1 MSGLIAAP
9 FASSLLS
16 PAFFAPVLLAF
27 DPGAIWSW
35 LIEPFQLGFMVRALW
50 VSAFVGVVCAVLSC
64 YITLKG
70 WSLMGDAV
78 SHAVVP
84 GVVVAYALGLPFS
97 LGAFVFGFGATV
109 AIGYVKSQTRLKED
123 AVIGVIFTGFFA
135 FGLVLATK
143 IPSNI
148 DLFHILFG
156 NVLGISDQDIIQTLI
171 AGITTLVIILLR
183 RKDLLLFC
191 FDPNHAKA
199 IGLNTQV
206 MYYTLLSV
214 LALTIV
220 TALQTAGIVLVVAM
234 LITPG
239 ATAYLLSDRFDH
251 MLMISVATSVLSC
264 FFGTYCSYHLDA
276 STGGCIVVLMTLFFV
291 VAMVCAPKYGILSQ
305 KLQRHG
311 SNPPPYDKPPYD
323 KITG

>member
-1 MSGLIAAP
+1 MSDIVTTFPL
-9 FASSLLS
+9 
-16 PAFFAPVLLAF
+16 
-27 DPGAIWSW
+27 WNW
-35 LIEPFQLGFMVRALW
+35 LIEPLRLGFLVKALW
-50 VSAFVGVVCAVLSC
+50 VSAFVGIVCAVLSC

-84 GVVVAYALGLPFS
+84 GVVIAYAIGIPFAI
-97 LGAFVFGFGATV
+97 GAFLFGFGATV
-109 AIGYVKSQTRLKED
+109 AIGYVKSKTRLKED

-143 IPSNI
+143 IPSDL

-156 NVLGISDQDIIQTLI
+156 NVLGISQGDIIQTLI
-171 AGITTLVIILLR
+171 AGMTTLVIILLH

-199 IGLNTQV
+199 IGLNIQV

-220 TALQTAGIVLVVAM
+220 AALQTAGIILVIAM
-234 LITPG
+234 LVTPG
-239 ATAYLLSDRFDH
+239 ATAYLLTDRFDR
-251 MLMISVATSVLSC
+251 MLAISVAISVLSC
-264 FFGTYCSYHLDA
+264 VFGTYLSYHLDV
-276 STGGCIVVLMTLFFV
+276 STGGSIVVVLTLLFL
-291 VAMVCAPKYGILSQ
+291 ATMVFAPKYGMLAQQS
-305 KLQRHG
+305 H
-311 SNPPPYDKPPYD
+311 
-323 KITG
+323 

>member
-1 MSGLIAAP
+1 MSQAIAAIP
-9 FASSLLS
+9 L
-16 PAFFAPVLLAF
+16 
-27 DPGAIWSW
+27 WNW
-35 LIEPFQLGFMVRALW
+35 LIEPLQYAFLVRAIW

-84 GVVVAYALGLPFS
+84 GVVVAYALGIPFS
-97 LGAFVFGFGATV
+97 VGAFVFGFGATV
-109 AIGYVKSQTRLKED
+109 AIGYVKSKTRLKED
-123 AVIGVIFTGFFA
+123 AVIGVVFTGFFA
-135 FGLVLATK
+135 FGLVLVTK

-156 NVLGISDQDIIQTLI
+156 NVLGISQQDIIQTLI
-171 AGITTLVIILLR
+171 AGTITLVVILLR

-199 IGLNTQV
+199 IGLNTQL

-220 TALQTAGIVLVVAM
+220 TALQTAGIILVIAM
-234 LITPG
+234 LVTPG
-239 ATAYLLSDRFDH
+239 ATAYLWTDRFDR
-251 MLMISVATSVLSC
+251 MLWISLATSVFSC
-264 FFGTYCSYHLDA
+264 VMGTYLSYHLDI
-276 STGGCIVVLMTLFFV
+276 STGGAIVVLLTLVFI
-291 VAMVCAPKYGILSQ
+291 ATMILAPKYGILAQDYRKHSNKESDRSQ
-305 KLQRHG
+305 E
-311 SNPPPYDKPPYD
+311 
-323 KITG
+323 

>member
-1 MSGLIAAP
+1 MNGATLP
-9 FASSLLS
+9 LLPPLLVAS
-16 PAFFAPVLLAF
+16 PEAM
-27 DPGAIWSW
+27 WSW
-35 LIEPFQLGFMVRALW
+35 LIEPFQLGFMVQALW
-50 VSAFVGVVCAVLSC
+50 VSAFVGIVCAVLSC

-97 LGAFVFGFGATV
+97 FGAFVFGFGATV
-109 AIGYVKSQTRLKED
+109 AIGYVKAKTRLKED
-123 AVIGVIFTGFFA
+123 AVIGVVFTGFFA
-135 FGLVLATK
+135 FGIVLATK
-143 IPSNI
+143 IPTNI

-156 NVLGISDQDIIQTLI
+156 NVLGISTQDIIQTV
-171 AGITTLVIILLR
+171 ITGLLTLAIILLR

-199 IGLNTQV
+199 IGLNTQL

-234 LITPG
+234 LVTPG
-239 ATAYLLSDRFDH
+239 ATAYLLTDRFDH
-251 MLMISVATSVLSC
+251 MLMISVASSVSSC
-264 FFGTYCSYHLDA
+264 LFGTYVSYHFDA
-276 STGGCIVVLMTLFFV
+276 STGGCIVVLMTLFFLL
-291 VAMVCAPKYGILSQ
+291 AMAFGPKYGIFAQ
-305 KLQRHG
+305 QFQRRA
-311 SNPPPYDKPPYD
+311 NKKRLNEMP
-323 KITG
+323 

>member
-1 MSGLIAAP
+1 MNGLAEWFSAP
-9 FASSLLS
+9 L
-16 PAFFAPVLLAF
+16 
-27 DPGAIWSW
+27 
-35 LIEPFQLGFMVRALW
+35 QYGFMLKALW
-50 VSAFVGVVCAVLSC
+50 VSAFVGIVCAVLSC

-84 GVVVAYALGLPFS
+84 GVVVAYAVGIPFS
-97 LGAFVFGFGATV
+97 VGAFLFGFGATV
-109 AIGYVKSQTRLKED
+109 AIGYVKSKTRLKED
-123 AVIGVIFTGFFA
+123 AVIGVVFTGFFA

-156 NVLGISDQDIIQTLI
+156 NVLGISQGDIIQTLI
-171 AGITTLVIILLR
+171 SGFITLGIILIR

-191 FDPNHAKA
+191 FDSNHAKA
-199 IGLNTQV
+199 IGLNTQL

-220 TALQTAGIVLVVAM
+220 AALQTAGIVLVIAM

-239 ATAYLLSDRFDH
+239 STAYLLTDRFDR
-251 MLMISVATSVLSC
+251 MLAISVATSVLSC
-264 FFGTYCSYHLDA
+264 ILGVYVSYHLDVA
-276 STGGCIVVLMTLFFV
+276 TGGCIVVLMTLLFL
-291 VAMVCAPKYGILSQ
+291 VAMVFAPKYGLVAQLKAS
-305 KLQRHG
+305 
-311 SNPPPYDKPPYD
+311 
-323 KITG
+323 

>member
-1 MSGLIAAP
+1 M
-9 FASSLLS
+9 SSLFEWFS
-16 PAFFAPVLLAF
+16 APL
-27 DPGAIWSW
+27 
-35 LIEPFQLGFMVRALW
+35 QYTFMVKALW

-84 GVVVAYALGLPFS
+84 GVVVAYALGIPFAV
-97 LGAFVFGFGATV
+97 GAFIFGFGATV
-109 AIGYVKSQTRLKED
+109 AIGYIKSKTRLKED

-135 FGLVLATK
+135 LGLVLATK

-156 NVLGISDQDIIQTLI
+156 NVLGISPQDIIQTVI
-171 AGITTLVIILLR
+171 AGVLTLGIILIR

-199 IGLNTQV
+199 IGLNTRL

-220 TALQTAGIVLVVAM
+220 TALQTAGIILVIAM
-234 LITPG
+234 LVTPG
-239 ATAYLLSDRFDH
+239 STAYLLTDRFDR
-251 MLMISVATSVLSC
+251 MLIISVATSVLSC
-264 FFGTYCSYHLDA
+264 ILGVYFSYYLDA
-276 STGGCIVVLMTLFFV
+276 STGGCIVVLMTLLFLA
-291 VAMVCAPKYGILSQ
+291 AMVFAPKYGLWGQSRASKASISAN
-305 KLQRHG
+305 HT
-311 SNPPPYDKPPYD
+311 SNR
-323 KITG
+323 

>member
-1 MSGLIAAP
+1 MSYL
-9 FASSLLS
+9 
-16 PAFFAPVLLAF
+16 F
-27 DPGAIWSW
+27 DWFTVP
-35 LIEPFQLGFMVRALW
+35 LQYGFMIKALW

-84 GVVVAYALGLPFS
+84 GVVVAYAVGIPFAV
-97 LGAFVFGFGATV
+97 GAFIFGFGATV
-109 AIGYVKSQTRLKED
+109 AIGYIKSQTRLKED
-123 AVIGVIFTGFFA
+123 AVIGVVFTGFFA
-135 FGLVLATK
+135 LGLVLATK

-156 NVLGISDQDIIQTLI
+156 NVLGISTQDIIQTLI
-171 AGITTLVIILLR
+171 AGLLTLGIILVR

-199 IGLNTQV
+199 IGLSTQL

-220 TALQTAGIVLVVAM
+220 TALQTAGIILVIAM
-234 LITPG
+234 LVTPG
-239 ATAYLLSDRFDH
+239 STAYLLTDRFER
-251 MLMISVATSVLSC
+251 MLIISVATSVLSC
-264 FFGTYCSYHLDA
+264 ILGVYLSYYLDV
-276 STGGCIVVLMTLFFV
+276 STGGCIVVMMTLLFV
-291 VAMVCAPKYGILSQ
+291 AAMIFAPKYGLLRQ
-305 KLQRHG
+305 KNVKVG
-311 SNPPPYDKPPYD
+311 
-323 KITG
+323 